1 MKTAGTKEKTNA
13 LKIEEKP
20 YGWEE

>member
-1 MKTAGTKEKTNA
+1 MKTAGTKEKTKA